1 MNDWQLKMQMSQIS
15 FSNELYSG
23 GDVVARGDQSS
34 DDSVYE
40 VQHNSSNS
48 RKERTRKLHNFTG
61 GTKNKYGPI
70 LSHFL
75 PL

>member
-1 MNDWQLKMQMSQIS
+1 MQMSQIS

-48 RKERTRKLHNFTG
+48 RIDRTRKHRILQEEQTSKIGLQRPAARYF
-61 GTKNKYGPI
+61 GTR
-70 LSHFL
+70 
-75 PL
+75 

>member
-1 MNDWQLKMQMSQIS
+1 MQPQIS
-15 FSNELYSG
+15 FSNKLYFG

-48 RKERTRKLHNFTG
+48 RIDRTRKIQSFTG
-61 GTKNKYGPI
+61 GTKNKYGP
-70 LSHFL
+70 F
-75 PL
+75 